1 MTAKHTPGPWATYFC
16 NPGERNGV
24 IYSES
29 LSEFSANICEL
40 VADTCIKDN
49 DRRRGDKWVFSEQRA
64 ADARLIAAAPDLLWA
79 LEKMLREHDALQM
92 AENKT
97 DDRWPAATYARA
109 TIAKARG
116 E

>member
-64 ADARLIAAAPDLLWA
+64 ADARLIAAAPDLLAA
-79 LEKMLREHDALQM
+79 LSEMLSASDLGDLDSLA
-92 AENKT
+92 N
-97 DDRWPAATYARA
+97 AAQSARA

-116 E
+116 QS